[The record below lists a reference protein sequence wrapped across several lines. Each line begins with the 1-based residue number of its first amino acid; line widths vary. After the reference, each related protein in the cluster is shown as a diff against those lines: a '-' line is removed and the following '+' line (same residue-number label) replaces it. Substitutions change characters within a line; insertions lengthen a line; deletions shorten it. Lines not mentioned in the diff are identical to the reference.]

1 MLEIILTH
9 KANFSDQN
17 DNSKICSLSTITQD
31 EIFQNF
37 FFFNSI
43 LTMGEE
49 DLNLNVFVRNM
60 RGVN

>member
-31 EIFQNF
+31 EIFQFFF

-43 LTMGEE
+43 LTMGNE
-49 DLNLNVFVRNM
+49 DLNLKCLR
-60 RGVN
+60 